1 VNTLLEH
8 GADVNAG
15 VGPVAGKSALTS
27 TVWSGHFGI
36 VSKLLDLGAD
46 IDLAG
51 SDHLS
56 HDASS
61 VPAQTGK
68 VEMLNLLIGKGAK
81 KHGSPGLLALEV
93 AFSFNR
99 LNTACSLLEHG
110 IDVNAEFGGSP
121 PEHSV
126 EPWGMLHIIVANRA
140 HMNLPC
146 TRPLFADS
154 VAASCAMRFL
164 QLGD

>member
-51 SDHLS
+51 SDHLG
-56 HDASS
+56 HDALSE
-61 VPAQTGK
+61 P
-68 VEMLNLLIGKGAK
+68 
-81 KHGSPGLLALEV
+81 
-93 AFSFNR
+93 
-99 LNTACSLLEHG
+99 CSDRQSG
-110 IDVNAEFGGSP
+110 NAESS
-121 PEHSV
+121 H
-126 EPWGMLHIIVANRA
+126 R
-140 HMNLPC
+140 
-146 TRPLFADS
+146 
-154 VAASCAMRFL
+154 
-164 QLGD
+164 